1 MPTDLNDA
9 QHSGRRLHA
18 FSAVFPD
25 NKESAM
31 KRLLASFASTIIF
44 ALGASNVWAADII
57 DTASTAATLKTFL
70 AAMKETGFTNTL
82 KNTGPYT
89 VFAPSDAAFE
99 KLPPDTL
106 KTLMS
111 DKAKLA
117 RVLAH
122 LVIPGKVLV
131 AEVKPGKVKTLEGD
145 LLRITSDNGMITVD
159 DARVTQSDM
168 VADNGVIHEIDTVVL
183 DPLDP

>member
-1 MPTDLNDA
+1 
-9 QHSGRRLHA
+9 
-18 FSAVFPD
+18 
-25 NKESAM
+25 M
-31 KRLLASFASTIIF
+31 KRLLAAFASTIVF
-44 ALGASNVWAADII
+44 ALGASNAYAADII
-57 DTASTAATLKTFL
+57 ETASTAGTLKTFL
-70 AAMKETGFTNTL
+70 AAMKATGFTNTL

-99 KLPPDTL
+99 KLPSGIL
-106 KTLMS
+106 KELMN

-145 LLRITSDNGMITVD
+145 LLDITSDNGMVTVD
-159 DARVTQSDM
+159 DAHVTQSDM
-168 VADNGVIHEIDTVVL
+168 IADNGVVHEIDTVVL
-183 DPLDP
+183 EPLDR

>member
-1 MPTDLNDA
+1 
-9 QHSGRRLHA
+9 
-18 FSAVFPD
+18 
-25 NKESAM
+25 M

-44 ALGASNVWAADII
+44 ALGASNTWAADII
-57 DTASTAATLKTFL
+57 DTASTAGTLKTFL
-70 AAMKETGFTNTL
+70 AAMKATGFANTL

-99 KLPPDTL
+99 KLPPGTL
-106 KTLMS
+106 QTLMN
-111 DKAKLA
+111 DKAKFA

-145 LLRITSDNGMITVD
+145 LLHITSDNGMITVD

-183 DPLDP
+183 EPLNP

>member
-1 MPTDLNDA
+1 
-9 QHSGRRLHA
+9 
-18 FSAVFPD
+18 
-25 NKESAM
+25 M
-31 KRLLASFASTIIF
+31 KRLLAAFASTIVF
-44 ALGASNVWAADII
+44 ALGTSNVYAADII
-57 DTASTAATLKTFL
+57 ETVSTAGTFKTFL
-70 AAMKETGFTNTL
+70 AAMKVTGFTETL

-99 KLPPDTL
+99 KLPPGTL
-106 KTLMS
+106 KTLLS
-111 DKAKLA
+111 DKAQLA

-145 LLRITSDNGMITVD
+145 LLDITSDNGMVTVD
-159 DARVTQSDM
+159 DAQVTQSDI

-183 DPLDP
+183 ESPPR

>member
-1 MPTDLNDA
+1 
-9 QHSGRRLHA
+9 
-18 FSAVFPD
+18 
-25 NKESAM
+25 M
-31 KRLLASFASTIIF
+31 KYFIAAFASMIAFT
-44 ALGASNVWAADII
+44 LGASSARAADIL
-57 DTASTAATLKTFL
+57 DTASAAGTLKTFL
-70 AAMKETGFTNTL
+70 AAMRESGFANTL
-82 KNTGPYT
+82 ENTGPYT

-99 KLPPDTL
+99 KLPPGTL
-106 KTLMS
+106 KALMS

-122 LVIPGKVLV
+122 LIIPGKVLV

-145 LLRITSDNGMITVD
+145 LLHLTSDNGMITVDD

-183 DPLDP
+183 DPQSH

>member
-1 MPTDLNDA
+1 
-9 QHSGRRLHA
+9 
-18 FSAVFPD
+18 
-25 NKESAM
+25 M
-31 KRLLASFASTIIF
+31 KPVLAAFASTLIF
-44 ALGASNVWAADII
+44 TLGASNAHAADII
-57 DTASTAATLKTFL
+57 ETVSTAGTLKTFL
-70 AAMKETGFTNTL
+70 AAVNAAGFTNTL

-99 KLPPDTL
+99 KLPAGTM
-106 KTLMS
+106 KALMN

-131 AEVKPGKVKTLEGD
+131 ADVKPGKVKTIEGD
-145 LLRITSDNGMITVD
+145 LLAITSDNGKVTVD
-159 DARVTQSDM
+159 DANVTQSDM

-183 DPLDP
+183 EPQDR

>member
-1 MPTDLNDA
+1 
-9 QHSGRRLHA
+9 
-18 FSAVFPD
+18 
-25 NKESAM
+25 M
-31 KRLLASFASTIIF
+31 KRLLAAFASMTVF
-44 ALGASNVWAADII
+44 ALGASNTLAADII
-57 DTASTAATLKTFL
+57 GTASTAGTLKTFV
-70 AAMKETGFTNTL
+70 AAMKATGFTNTL

-99 KLPPDTL
+99 KLPPGTL
-106 KTLMS
+106 QTLMN

-145 LLRITSDNGMITVD
+145 LLHITSDNGMITVD

-183 DPLDP
+183 EPLSP

>member
-1 MPTDLNDA
+1 
-9 QHSGRRLHA
+9 
-18 FSAVFPD
+18 
-25 NKESAM
+25 M
-31 KRLLASFASTIIF
+31 KRLLAAFASMIAF
-44 ALGASNVWAADII
+44 ALAASNAWAADII
-57 DTASTAATLKTFL
+57 DTASAAGTFKNFL
-70 AAMKETGFTNTL
+70 AAMRESGFANTL
-82 KNTGPYT
+82 ENTGPYT

-99 KLPPDTL
+99 KLPRDTL
-106 KTLMS
+106 KTLMN

-145 LLRITSDNGMITVD
+145 LLHITSDNGMVTVDD

-168 VADNGVIHEIDTVVL
+168 IADNGVIHEIDTVVL
-183 DPLDP
+183 DPLSH